1 MPTCGSYYY
10 YLRKSKKV
18 AKCVIDSIR
27 HLKWAKKNI
36 FPVEVP
42 VVTGG
47 GGRFRM
53 GSLFTD
59 MRERILLKKERTTGK
74 LFYL

>member
-47 GGRFRM
+47 GEVPDGFLVYRHA
-53 GSLFTD
+53 
-59 MRERILLKKERTTGK
+59 
-74 LFYL
+74 